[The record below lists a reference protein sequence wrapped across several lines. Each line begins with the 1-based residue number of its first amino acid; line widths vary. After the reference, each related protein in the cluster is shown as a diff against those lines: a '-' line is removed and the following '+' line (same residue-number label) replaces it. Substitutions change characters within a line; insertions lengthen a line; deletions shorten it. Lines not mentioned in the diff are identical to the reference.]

1 MKELKLSF
9 CLLQICRL
17 QDIIEEVDRKTGEAK
32 VVWFTAVL
40 LFFFI
45 VLSFRVRKFF
55 LPVCLQFFNQDV
67 FVLQCQDVLS
77 RIVFLDDRQVIFSC
91 VFRKL

>member
-40 LFFFI
+40 LFFFYR
-45 VLSFRVRKFF
+45 SFS
-55 LPVCLQFFNQDV
+55 PCT
-67 FVLQCQDVLS
+67 
-77 RIVFLDDRQVIFSC
+77 
-91 VFRKL
+91 

>member
-45 VLSFRVRKFF
+45 VLSVRVRKFF
-55 LPVCLQFFNQDV
+55 CQSV
-67 FVLQCQDVLS
+67 FS
-77 RIVFLDDRQVIFSC
+77 FLTRMSLCCSVKMYL
-91 VFRKL
+91 VE

>member
-40 LFFFI
+40 LFFS
-45 VLSFRVRKFF
+45 SFFHSVYVSFF
-55 LPVCLQFFNQDV
+55 CQSV
-67 FVLQCQDVLS
+67 FS
-77 RIVFLDDRQVIFSC
+77 FLTRMSLCCSVKMYL
-91 VFRKL
+91 VE

>member
-40 LFFFI
+40 LFFFSSSFQSVYVSFFCQS
-45 VLSFRVRKFF
+45 VLSFLTRMSLCCSVKMY
-55 LPVCLQFFNQDV
+55 LVE
-67 FVLQCQDVLS
+67 
-77 RIVFLDDRQVIFSC
+77 
-91 VFRKL
+91 

>member
-40 LFFFI
+40 LFFFYRSFSPCTY
-45 VLSFRVRKFF
+45 VFSASLSS
-55 LPVCLQFFNQDV
+55 V
-67 FVLQCQDVLS
+67 F
-77 RIVFLDDRQVIFSC
+77 
-91 VFRKL
+91 

>member
-40 LFFFI
+40 LFFL
-45 VLSFRVRKFF
+45 LSSFQSVYVSFF
-55 LPVCLQFFNQDV
+55 CQSV
-67 FVLQCQDVLS
+67 FS
-77 RIVFLDDRQVIFSC
+77 FLTRMSLCCSVKMYL
-91 VFRKL
+91 VE